1 MFCLYKNKGSKTPK
15 AVIFNFLVFKKNVLK
30 IDIMIL
36 LQTYLMYLNFF
47 CCSKSKV
54 QDSVD
59 SKLINTGTKNLM
71 YRDQD
76 IIS

>member
-1 MFCLYKNKGSKTPK
+1 
-15 AVIFNFLVFKKNVLK
+15 
-30 IDIMIL
+30 MIL
-36 LQTYLMYLNFF
+36 LQAYLMYLNFF
-47 CCSKSKV
+47 CCSKSKE

-71 YRDQD
+71 YRDHD

>member
-1 MFCLYKNKGSKTPK
+1 M
-15 AVIFNFLVFKKNVLK
+15 LK

-76 IIS
+76 IISLAMHCKLECHPGRLYACISY

>member
-1 MFCLYKNKGSKTPK
+1 M
-15 AVIFNFLVFKKNVLK
+15 LK

-36 LQTYLMYLNFF
+36 LQTYLMYLNFLG
-47 CCSKSKV
+47 CSKSKV
-54 QDSVD
+54 QDNVD